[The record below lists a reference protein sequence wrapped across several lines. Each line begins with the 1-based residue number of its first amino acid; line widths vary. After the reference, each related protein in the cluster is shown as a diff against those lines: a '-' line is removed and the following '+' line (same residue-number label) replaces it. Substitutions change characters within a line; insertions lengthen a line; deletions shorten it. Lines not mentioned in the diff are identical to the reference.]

1 MKKSI
6 LVTGA
11 TSGIGRAATELFAS
25 RGYLVFAT
33 YRKAEDGAALA
44 SLANVHPIRMDV
56 TNADDVTRAASE
68 VAARVGPDG
77 LYAVLNNAGI
87 AYAAPFEF
95 ADEERG
101 REVMEVN
108 VMAPFRIAQ
117 KFLPLLK
124 LHNAKNDVKAR
135 IVNVS
140 SWAGALGQPF
150 IPFYNA
156 SKFAITGLTESM
168 FYDLGLLDV
177 HVVLASPGTTKTPM
191 LGKTT
196 RTGTESL
203 DHMTPEGR
211 ARYQPL
217 LDHYA
222 TLSVEYGSSPLFQTP
237 EQAAKKLLRIVD
249 TKRPR
254 FKYDLSTDACVVNRF
269 IARFVP
275 WTLKVAMNRSM
286 FHLSNGKARMLSAPQ
301 PSAQ

>member
-11 TSGIGRAATELFAS
+11 SSGIGRAATELFAR

-33 YRKAEDGAALA
+33 YRKTEDRAALA
-44 SLANVHPIRMDV
+44 DIPNVHPVQM
-56 TNADDVTRAASE
+56 DVTRAEDVTRAVSE
-68 VAARVGPDG
+68 VAARVGSDG
-77 LYAVLNNAGI
+77 LYALLNNAGI

-108 VMAPFRIAQ
+108 VMAPSRIAQ
-117 KFLPLLK
+117 KFLPLLT
-124 LHNAKNDVKAR
+124 LHNANNDVKAR
-135 IVNVS
+135 IVNIS

-156 SKFAITGLTESM
+156 SKFAITGITESM

-177 HVVLASPGTTKTPM
+177 HVVLASPGTTKTPL

-196 RTGTESL
+196 RTGTASL
-203 DHMTPEGR
+203 DSMTPEGR

-217 LDHYA
+217 LEHYA
-222 TLSVEYGSSPLFQTP
+222 TLGVEYGSSPMFQTP
-237 EQAAKKLLRIVD
+237 EQTAKKLLRIVD

-254 FKYDLSTDACVVNRF
+254 FKYDLSADACIVNRY
-269 IARFVP
+269 IARFLP
-275 WTLKVAMNRSM
+275 WTLKVAMNRRVFRLPNTTPRTLGASP
-286 FHLSNGKARMLSAPQ
+286 LQ
-301 PSAQ
+301 

>member
-1 MKKSI
+1 
-6 LVTGA
+6 
-11 TSGIGRAATELFAS
+11 
-25 RGYLVFAT
+25 
-33 YRKAEDGAALA
+33 
-44 SLANVHPIRMDV
+44 
-56 TNADDVTRAASE
+56 
-68 VAARVGPDG
+68 
-77 LYAVLNNAGI
+77 
-87 AYAAPFEF
+87 
-95 ADEERG
+95 
-101 REVMEVN
+101 
-108 VMAPFRIAQ
+108 
-117 KFLPLLK
+117 
-124 LHNAKNDVKAR
+124 VKAR
-135 IVNVS
+135 IVNIS

-177 HVVLASPGTTKTPM
+177 HVVLASPGTTKTPL

-196 RTGTESL
+196 RAGTESL
-203 DHMTPEGR
+203 ARMTPEGR

-222 TLSVEYGSSPLFQTP
+222 TLSVQYGSSPLFQTP

-254 FKYDLSTDACVVNRF
+254 FRYDLSIDACVVNRF

-286 FHLSNGKARMLSAPQ
+286 FPPLERQGPYSERTPAVGRMTPPRAKAQGRGRGRLARSATPE
-301 PSAQ
+301 SAQSSC

>member
-25 RGYLVFAT
+25 HGYLVFAT
-33 YRKAEDGAALA
+33 YRKADDGAALA
-44 SLANVHPIRMDV
+44 SIENVHPIRMDV

-135 IVNVS
+135 IVNIS
-140 SWAGALGQPF
+140 SWAGTLGQPF

-177 HVVLASPGTTKTPM
+177 HVVLASPGTTKTPL

-196 RTGTESL
+196 RAGTESL
-203 DHMTPEGR
+203 DQMTPEGR

-254 FKYDLSTDACVVNRF
+254 FRYDLSTDAWMVNRF

-286 FHLSNGKARMLSAPQ
+286 FRLSKGKARMLSAPQ
-301 PSAQ
+301 PSVV